1 MKKLSL
7 TLALC
12 LLLSLM
18 GCGPAAGSGSS
29 GSDPVSQSATAV
41 TITDWTGHEE
51 TFQSC
56 PQRVVAVSGSLG
68 EVWLKAGGQLIGTTQ
83 DAVTERN
90 LDLGEDV
97 AIVGSVKDPDMETIL
112 ALEPDFVILSADIA
126 SHPDVA
132 AIFQEIGIPCGLFH
146 EEYFQDYLAL
156 LEQFTSL
163 TSRSD
168 LYEANGQQVQ
178 EEIQAI
184 LADSPNLEGKTVL
197 LIRAFSSGF
206 KAKNAENLAG
216 TMLKDF
222 GLENILDRYDSILE
236 DISMEEIIRTDPDYI
251 FVTVMG
257 SDVEGAI
264 AHLESQ
270 LCTDP
275 AWASL
280 TAVEKG
286 NYHVLPKDLFHYK
299 PNARWAE
306 AYDYLSRLFAS
317 EE

>member
-1 MKKLSL
+1 
-7 TLALC
+7 
-12 LLLSLM
+12 
-18 GCGPAAGSGSS
+18 
-29 GSDPVSQSATAV
+29 
-41 TITDWTGHEE
+41 
-51 TFQSC
+51 
-56 PQRVVAVSGSLG
+56 
-68 EVWLKAGGQLIGTTQ
+68 
-83 DAVTERN
+83 
-90 LDLGEDV
+90 
-97 AIVGSVKDPDMETIL
+97 METIL

-126 SHPDVA
+126 SHPDA
-132 AIFQEIGIPCGLFH
+132 AAMLQEVGIPCGLFH

-156 LEQFTSL
+156 LRQFTSL

-168 LYEANGQQVQ
+168 LYEVNGQQVQ

-184 LADSPNLEGKTVL
+184 LADSPSLEGKTVL
-197 LIRAFSSGF
+197 LVRAFSSGF

-222 GLENILDRYDSILE
+222 GLENILDKYDSILE

-264 AHLESQ
+264 AHLESR

-280 TAVEKG
+280 TAVEEG

-306 AYDYLSRLFAS
+306 AYNYLSRLFVS